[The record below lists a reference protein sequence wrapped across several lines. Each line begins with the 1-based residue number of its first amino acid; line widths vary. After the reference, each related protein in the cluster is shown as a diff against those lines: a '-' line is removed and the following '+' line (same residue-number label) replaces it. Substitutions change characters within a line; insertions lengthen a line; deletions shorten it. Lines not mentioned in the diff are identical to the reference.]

1 MVREAEL
8 YRICRSCKLLWLACT
23 VMRSGTR
30 LYQNIFTVKTF
41 SYIGVISIEHYIVHF
56 NVDQSLD
63 NKVVFTTVTDPS

>member
-8 YRICRSCKLLWLACT
+8 YRICRSCKLLRLACT
-23 VMRSGTR
+23 VMRSGTQ
-30 LYQNIFTVKTF
+30 LYQNMFTVKTF

-63 NKVVFTTVTDPS
+63 NRVVFTTVTDPS